1 MNKFR
6 RIVDVL
12 LQLSVIHNLAMF
24 RFLVVSPDPAHCIS
38 FIHHLIYKFKHWVRT
53 KELED
58 HNISYSTILINSMR
72 IYIYQMLDKI
82 LVILTK
88 KMDLLFLSSVALN
101 SFCIPSSAVSIINC
115 LNLLSCHNQN
125 RKNIKRLNV

>member
-1 MNKFR
+1 
-6 RIVDVL
+6 
-12 LQLSVIHNLAMF
+12 
-24 RFLVVSPDPAHCIS
+24 
-38 FIHHLIYKFKHWVRT
+38 
-53 KELED
+53 
-58 HNISYSTILINSMR
+58 
-72 IYIYQMLDKI
+72 MLDKI

-125 RKNIKRLNV
+125 RKTSKD